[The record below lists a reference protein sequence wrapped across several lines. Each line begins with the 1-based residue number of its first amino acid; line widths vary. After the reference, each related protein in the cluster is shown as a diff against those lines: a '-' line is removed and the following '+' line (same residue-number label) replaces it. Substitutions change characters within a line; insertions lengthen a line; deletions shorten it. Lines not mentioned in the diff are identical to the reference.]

1 MQLNEHIRLW
11 NHVFIKIIDI
21 RYSAMDKGEELSS
34 YRLPASVFMYT
45 VRGSAKIWLDRQMH
59 LAKRFHIF
67 HGGKG
72 MNLAILAEDELEYY
86 MILYKPTLALPSAQ
100 DLAKRIEK
108 DNPFHY
114 QYAFE
119 PSAPLALF
127 DKVERLYEEWRQ
139 ETGLGRLQVKAGFY
153 QFVYELLWQWHQ
165 QEMAPIRPDL
175 AAMAVRYIHEHY
187 NNPLTLETIAA
198 ALECSEGHLS
208 RLFKNKTG
216 SSPMHYLGLI
226 RTQRTTQL
234 LLRTDATLQEIA
246 ENVGFPD
253 AHSLSRSFKKYKGIS
268 PARYREKVGM
278 EGKGRDLPLSM
289 QGIAV
294 LQPPFYP
301 YNDTE
306 NHFHYRTGRELLMQ
320 RRTKIAVMALVM
332 CFTLLVSACGG
343 AANTSVS
350 PSGSAPNQSAGA
362 ANAETSPAAQQA
374 EPQAA
379 TRIVATPKGDVEVPA
394 NPQRVA
400 ADQYMGHLLKLGIIP
415 VGVRSFM
422 LNEAWLGD
430 SGISQD
436 VLDGI
441 EDLGGFPMNLEKLTY
456 LEPDLIIGSIDENIE
471 QYEKVG
477 TTVFLPYWEELKTA
491 GPLEKFRNVSKI
503 FGKEKEAEQWI
514 TEYATKVEEAKAKI
528 AGIVKEG
535 ETVSIVQFG
544 YKALYVIAAEGGNYG
559 SSTIYQMLELP
570 PTQQAKDMKDG
581 FASISLEVLSQY
593 TGDHIFLYGAEDEGS
608 AEILNS
614 ELWKQLPAVQ
624 KGQVY
629 KYGTFGENGDEFV
642 MEDPYSL
649 ELQLEKV
656 VSVMTANQK

>member
-34 YRLPASVFMYT
+34 YRLPASAFMYT

-59 LAKRFHIF
+59 TAKRFHLF

-165 QEMAPIRPDL
+165 QEVAPIRPDL
-175 AAMAVRYIHEHY
+175 AAMAIRYIHEYY
-187 NNPLTLETIAA
+187 NKPLTLETIAA

-216 SSPMHYLGLI
+216 SSPMHYLGQI
-226 RTQRTTQL
+226 RTLRTTQL

-246 ENVGFPD
+246 ESVGFPD
-253 AHSLSRSFKKYKGIS
+253 AHSLSRSFKKYKGVS
-268 PARYREKVGM
+268 PARYREKYSA
-278 EGKGRDLPLSM
+278 EGKGRDLPLLM
-289 QGIAV
+289 QGFAV

-306 NHFHYRTGRELLMQ
+306 NHFHYPTGRELLMQ

-332 CFTLLVSACGG
+332 CFTLLISACGG
-343 AANTSVS
+343 IANTNGS
-350 PSGSAPNQSAGA
+350 PSNAPANQSAGA
-362 ANAETSPAAQQA
+362 SNTETSPAAQQA

-379 TRIVATPKGDVEVPA
+379 TRIVATPKGDVEVPV

-514 TEYATKVEEAKAKI
+514 TEYDTKVEAAKAKI

-581 FASISLEVLSQY
+581 FVSISLEVLSQY

-608 AEILNS
+608 EEILNS

>member
-11 NHVFIKIIDI
+11 NHVFIKIVDI
-21 RYSAMDKGEELSS
+21 RYAVMDKGEELSS
-34 YRLPASVFMYT
+34 YRLSASTFIYT
-45 VRGSAKIWLDRQMH
+45 VRGSAKIWLDRQLHM
-59 LAKRFHIF
+59 AKRFHIF
-67 HGGKG
+67 HSGKG
-72 MNLAILAEDELEYY
+72 MNLTILAEDELEYY

-100 DLAKRIEK
+100 HLAKRLEK

-114 QYAFE
+114 QYTFE
-119 PSAPLALF
+119 PIAPLALF
-127 DKVERLYEEWRQ
+127 DIVERLYAEWMQ
-139 ETGLGRLQVKAGFY
+139 ESELGRLRVKASFY

-165 QEMAPIRPDL
+165 QDREPIRPDL
-175 AAMAVRYIHEHY
+175 AAMAVRYIQEHY
-187 NNPLTLETIAA
+187 NRPLTLNAIAG

-216 SSPMHYLGLI
+216 ISPMHYLGQI
-226 RTQRTTQL
+226 RTQRTMQL
-234 LLRTDATLQEIA
+234 LLRTDATLQDIA

-268 PARYREKVGM
+268 PARYREKYGV
-278 EGKGRDLPLSM
+278 EGSGRDMPLPM

-294 LQPPFYP
+294 LQPPFHV
-301 YNDTE
+301 YNDIE

-332 CFTLLVSACGG
+332 CFTMLVSACGG
-343 AANTSVS
+343 TANTNVS
-350 PSGSAPNQSAGA
+350 SSGAPTNQSAGA
-362 ANAETSPAAQQA
+362 ANTETSPAAQQVDSK
-374 EPQAA
+374 AA

-436 VLDGI
+436 VLDSI

-514 TEYATKVEEAKAKI
+514 TAYDAKVEEAKAKI

-559 SSTIYQMLELP
+559 NSTIYQMLDLP

-581 FASISLEVLSQY
+581 FASISLEVLPQY
-593 TGDHIFLYGAEDEGS
+593 TGDHIFLYGAEDEGGE
-608 AEILNS
+608 EILNS